1 LNVAVLASDV
11 EAGSDTYAMFLRDVI
26 KEMTQKTGQKCTAT
40 RRVFAPAPLA
50 EALGEAL
57 AAEVSAVKIGDP
69 REDGVR
75 MGPLTNL
82 AQLES
87 VQAGI
92 RRLAGAARVACGGPD
107 RLRPKGCFVAPTLL
121 IARDAAAPLF
131 HAEEVFGP
139 CASVLPFDGAPETA
153 ARLVAL
159 AEGGLVASIYSDDK
173 DFAVATALAL
183 APWSG
188 RLYLASERMAEH
200 GTGAGTVLP
209 QMVHGGPG
217 RAGGGEELGGLRGLS
232 LYMQRTAVQG
242 FKSVVEGAFG
252 NPAPGPAAPG

>member
-1 LNVAVLASDV
+1 
-11 EAGSDTYAMFLRDVI
+11 VI
-26 KEMTQKTGQKCTAT
+26 
-40 RRVFAPAPLA
+40 APGALV

-57 AAEVSAVKIGDP
+57 AEELSGVRVGDP

-75 MGPLTNL
+75 MGPLTNG
-82 AQLES
+82 AQLQA
-87 VQAGI
+87 VQDGI
-92 RRLAGAARVACGGPD
+92 RRLAASARVACGGPD

-121 IARDAAAPLF
+121 LARDGAAPVF

-139 CASVLPFDGAPETA
+139 VASVLPYDGTEPQA

-159 AEGGLVASIYSDDK
+159 AEGGLVASIYSDDR
-173 DFAVATALAL
+173 DFVLAATLAL

-232 LYMQRTAVQG
+232 FYMQRTAVQG
-242 FKSVVEGAFG
+242 FKSVVEGGFG
-252 NPAPGPAAPG
+252 QAAAAAGGAAG